1 MVGGKG
7 VSFMNRQ
14 SHLGNKHF
22 VKNTASGGDTA
33 TSPDQL
39 TMRNV
44 IFNSALVDVAETM
57 CL

>member
-44 IFNSALVDVAETM
+44 IFNSVLIAVAETM
-57 CL
+57 Q